1 MRQQLDVEHEVMP
14 SRCPLDGSELLP
26 SNEDGACGCPQ
37 CRGLWLPGPLV
48 SDCVGDEVTKALK
61 GTRGEETPLACPDDQ
76 LNLTEIR
83 FHGIALDLCTDCC
96 GVWFD
101 RRDLDGLH
109 QHREALG
116 IGTPGEIPVLAE
128 CGDNEGS
135 WEDSL
140 VHFILF
146 AARR

>member
-1 MRQQLDVEHEVMP
+1 MHEGSEVEHEVAP
-14 SRCPLDGSELLP
+14 ARCPLDGTELLP
-26 SNEDGACGCPQ
+26 ANPDGASGCPD

-61 GTRGEETPLACPDDQ
+61 GTRGEGTPLACPDDQ
-76 LNLTEIR
+76 VNLTEIR

-101 RRDLDGLH
+101 RKDLDGLH
-109 QHREALG
+109 QHRQALG
-116 IGTPGEIPVLAE
+116 IGAAGEIPVHAE
-128 CGDNEGS
+128 CGDSEGS

-146 AARR
+146 AARS